1 MQIMILCLPILF
13 FCIII
18 HECAHGYVALHFGDT
33 TAQDMGRLTLN
44 PLPHIDLFGTIILPL
59 MLLMMKSGFLFG
71 WAKPVPVNPYNFDD
85 PKRDMM
91 WVALAGPVSNL
102 LLAVVFSILYHLLM
116 RFTGLY
122 HLMRFTGVFGIVSLV
137 FGYGVVINLVL
148 AVFNL
153 IPVPPLDGSRVLSGL
168 LPEDLAYKYER
179 ITPFGFIIIFVLLM
193 GGLFSILWPI
203 VAGLAHLLGV
213 RI

>member
-1 MQIMILCLPILF
+1 MSVMILCLPILF
-13 FCIII
+13 FCIIV

-59 MLLMMKSGFLFG
+59 MLLVTRSGFLFG

-102 LLAVVFSILYHLLM
+102 LLAVGFALLYHLA
-116 RFTGLY
+116 RF
-122 HLMRFTGVFGIVSLV
+122 FGIHGMGLLV
-137 FGYGVVINLVL
+137 PAYGVVINLVL

-153 IPVPPLDGSRVLSGL
+153 IPVPPLDGSRIVSGL
-168 LPEDLAYKYER
+168 LPEDLAYRSER

-193 GGLFSILWPI
+193 GGLFSFLWPI
-203 VAGLAHLLGV
+203 VSGLAHLLGV

>member
-1 MQIMILCLPILF
+1 MSVMIICLPILF

-59 MLLMMKSGFLFG
+59 MLLIMRSGFLFG
-71 WAKPVPVNPYNFDD
+71 WAKPVPVNPYNLDD

-102 LLAVVFSILYHLLM
+102 LLAVIFAVLYHLV
-116 RFTGLY
+116 RISGLPF
-122 HLMRFTGVFGIVSLV
+122 MFQLV
-137 FGYGVVINLVL
+137 LGYAVIINLVL

-153 IPVPPLDGSRVLSGL
+153 IPIPPLDGSRIVSGL

-179 ITPFGFIIIFVLLM
+179 IAPFGFIIIVVLLM
-193 GGLFSILWPI
+193 SGLFSILWPI
-203 VAGLAHLLGV
+203 ISGLAHLLGV